1 MAVGKFWGRVGRPIF
16 RLIAALLP
24 LKTIFM
30 HTPTQRAE
38 RSKLSHVTVPI
49 EYLTLLR
56 VSGSRA
62 GRSPDMVIERGGA
75 EAWSLLAP
83 ERKTKS
89 NFVARLES

>member
-1 MAVGKFWGRVGRPIF
+1 
-16 RLIAALLP
+16 
-24 LKTIFM
+24 
-30 HTPTQRAE
+30 
-38 RSKLSHVTVPI
+38 LSHVTVAI

-62 GRSPDMVIERGGA
+62 GRSPDMVMERGGA

-89 NFVARLES
+89 NFEARLES